1 MDGYERRTRLKQKKI
16 LDTAFALFSEK
27 GIQKVKIQDIA
38 AAAEVS
44 QVTIYNYFSS
54 KETLVVETI
63 KHYLD
68 QQLTAFDAI
77 LQSELPYEEK
87 WNALFQMKIE
97 QTSKLSPDFTREL
110 LSENEAA
117 VALLMDY
124 SKNVVIPAFLSFI
137 DTGKEVGYI
146 STSISNQ
153 TILFVLDSLT
163 QNVGQASSG
172 LQSQEDVEKFT
183 KEMNQ
188 FFFYGIRGR

>member
-16 LDTAFALFSEK
+16 LETAFSLFSEN

-38 AAAEVS
+38 AVAEVS

-54 KETLVVETI
+54 KETLILETI
-63 KHYLD
+63 KQYLD
-68 QQLTAFDAI
+68 QQLKVFEDI
-77 LQSELPYEEK
+77 LHSDLPYEEK
-87 WNALFQMKIE
+87 WNALFLLKIE
-97 QTSKLSPDFTREL
+97 QTSKLSPEFTREL
-110 LSENEAA
+110 LSENKAA

-124 SKNVVIPAFLSFI
+124 SKNVAIPAFLSFI

-146 STSISNQ
+146 STSISNE

-163 QNVGQASSG
+163 QNIGQASSG
-172 LQSQEDVEKFT
+172 LQSQEDVEKLT